1 MAQVEWSDCRYSWG
15 RDPMHTASGTER
27 RQGRWLARAALPL
40 TLLLTTACANM
51 TPGQRIALY
60 CNPLSTGLNLAVLT
74 LGLSMAWF
82 GGPEQMDKTAKLFPA
97 QHCVDAIQDNARQS
111 QPAKAPPATAAA
123 APPGPSAARASDE

>member
-1 MAQVEWSDCRYSWG
+1 M
-15 RDPMHTASGTER
+15 GTGPSPER
-27 RQGRWLARAALPL
+27 RREGRWLAEAGLALL
-40 TLLLTTACANM
+40 LLLTTACANM

-82 GGPEQMDKTAKLFPA
+82 GGAEQMDKTAKLFPA

-111 QPAKAPPATAAA
+111 PPAKAPPPTAAV
-123 APPGPSAARASDE
+123 APPGPSAARASDD